1 MAGEN
6 LVNIGLGN
14 YILTSRVVAILNPTS
29 SPMRR
34 LREDAKAESRL
45 VDATQGRKT
54 RSIIV
59 LDSNHIVLSSVLP
72 DTMGQRFIAAIH
84 NIGDSAHYL
93 NEDIS
98 AGEDDKSQS
107 EWNEQNDVL
116 DNEFDE

>member
-14 YILTSRVVAILNPTS
+14 YILTSRVVAILNPAS

-34 LREDAKAESRL
+34 LREDAKSESRL

-59 LDSNHIVLSSVLP
+59 LDSNHVVLSSVLP

-84 NIGDSAHYL
+84 DTGANLTYL
-93 NEDIS
+93 
-98 AGEDDKSQS
+98 DD
-107 EWNEQNDVL
+107 EINTDENNDKF
-116 DNEFDE
+116 DNEG